1 MTDTNLFKNAIH
13 EAEREFK
20 ARLEQQRLFQ
30 AQNLFLVKLYEV
42 LKTDEH
48 CASLGKLLSE
58 QYEDFRRKLDGT
70 GRTYDHIVQEKA
82 LVDIYSSF
90 EQFLSDCLFN
100 LYFYFPKFLGD
111 TVEVST
117 MDLFID
123 GNIDLCKKN
132 NVESK
137 VKREIQKH
145 NIKDVLLY
153 IKKEFDM
160 KSLQLD
166 DSIVNELLEIGLIR
180 NLVVH
185 NNGFVNVI
193 HGIQIKK
200 FFPENSQKYPFK
212 EGESVQ
218 TRLSDIIDR
227 IKEITGKLCEEMA
240 KIIVGDA
247 SRLEKYHQNYISKS
261 KK

>member
-42 LKTDEH
+42 LKTDER

-58 QYEDFRRKLDGT
+58 QYEDFRKKLDGT

-111 TVEVST
+111 IVEVST
-117 MDLFID
+117 VDLFID
-123 GNIDLCKKN
+123 GNIELCKKN
-132 NVESK
+132 KVESK
-137 VKREIQKH
+137 VKSEIQSK
-145 NIKDVLLY
+145 NIRDILSY
-153 IKKEFDM
+153 IGKEFRM
-160 KSLQLD
+160 KSLQFD
-166 DSIVNELLEIGLIR
+166 VSIVDELLEIGLIR
-180 NLVVH
+180 NLIVH
-185 NNGFVNVI
+185 NNGVVNVI
-193 HGIQIKK
+193 HGIQIRK
-200 FFPENSQKYPFK
+200 FFPENSQKYSFK

-218 TRLSDIIDR
+218 TRLPEIVER
-227 IKEITGKLCEEMA
+227 IKEITVQLCE
-240 KIIVGDA
+240 KITQIITDDTIF
-247 SRLEKYHQNYISKS
+247 LEKYHQNYVPKS